1 MPYIISCMTCVY
13 NCFHTEIG
21 SSTLYLQHS
30 AVQTGSKC
38 SNFEPNF
45 KVNEYSVLAMSHRVV
60 VSHR

>member
-1 MPYIISCMTCVY
+1 MTCVY

-30 AVQTGSKC
+30 TLQTGSKC